1 MYHEKDVP
9 SGTSFLQSAVVL
21 VLVVVLVVLILV
33 LVLVVILAVV
43 LIAVLILIL
52 VIHVRSSEFIL
63 AASPPL

>member
-9 SGTSFLQSAVVL
+9 AGTSFLQSAVVL
-21 VLVVVLVVLILV
+21 VLIVVLVVLI
-33 LVLVVILAVV
+33 LVVILAVV

>member
-9 SGTSFLQSAVVL
+9 SGTSFLQSAVIL
-21 VLVVVLVVLILV
+21 VLIVVLVVLI
-33 LVLVVILAVV
+33 LVVILAVV
-43 LIAVLILIL
+43 LIAVLVLIL

>member
-33 LVLVVILAVV
+33 VILAVV
-43 LIAVLILIL
+43 LIAVLVLIL

>member
-21 VLVVVLVVLILV
+21 VLIVVLVVLI
-33 LVLVVILAVV
+33 LVVILAVV
-43 LIAVLILIL
+43 LIAVLVLIL

>member
-21 VLVVVLVVLILV
+21 VLIVVLI
-33 LVLVVILAVV
+33 LVVILAVV
-43 LIAVLILIL
+43 LIAVLVLIL

-63 AASPPL
+63 AVSPLL